1 MKEKIRVLILEDN
14 RADVELMKLQLRKAS
29 LEFIAE
35 SCQDKKAFLSRIDT
49 FVPDIILADFS
60 LPDFDGLSAIALA
73 RQRIPHLPAIIVSGA
88 IGEEAAIE
96 ALKAGATDYVL
107 KTRLSRLG
115 PAVKRAIQEAKEV
128 FERKRAEED
137 ARNYAEKLRARNQEL
152 ERFNR
157 AMVDREL
164 RIIELKRQINELMQR
179 LGEEPIYPLDF
190 AEKKEA
196 GTGGGIK

>member
-88 IGEEAAIE
+88 IGEEAAID

-164 RIIELKRQINELMQR
+164 RIIELKRQVNELMQR
-179 LGEEPIYPLDF
+179 LGEEPAYPLDF
-190 AEKKEA
+190 AEKK
-196 GTGGGIK
+196 

>member
-14 RADVELMKLQLRKAS
+14 RADVELMKLQLRKAG

-35 SCQDKKAFLSRIDT
+35 SCQDKKAFLNRLDT
-49 FVPDIILADFS
+49 FAPDIILADFS

-115 PAVKRAIQEAKEV
+115 PAVKRALQEAKEV

-164 RIIELKRQINELMQR
+164 RIIELKRQVNELMQR
-179 LGEEPIYPLDF
+179 LGEEPAYPLDF
-190 AEKKEA
+190 AEKK
-196 GTGGGIK
+196 

>member
-49 FVPDIILADFS
+49 FIQDIILADFS

-88 IGEEAAIE
+88 IGEEAAID

-164 RIIELKRQINELMQR
+164 RIIELKRQVNELMQR
-179 LGEEPIYPLDF
+179 LGEEPAYPLDF
-190 AEKKEA
+190 AEKK
-196 GTGGGIK
+196 